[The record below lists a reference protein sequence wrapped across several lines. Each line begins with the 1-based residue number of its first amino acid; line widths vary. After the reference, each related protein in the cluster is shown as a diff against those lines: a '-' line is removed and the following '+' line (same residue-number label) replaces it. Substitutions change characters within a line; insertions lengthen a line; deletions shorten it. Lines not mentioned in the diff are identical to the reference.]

1 MLPAP
6 DERWSAWETSGK
18 GLLSLRHFM
27 ERIVKEKFVM
37 VLLVLGNLIEVFLV
51 DFWHLHS
58 WISLQEF
65 VIQISRIPLSNWGS
79 GVRSYSISLL
89 RTYFNP

>member
-6 DERWSAWETSGK
+6 DERWGVWGMAGK
-18 GLLSLRHFM
+18 GSLSLRHFM
-27 ERIVKEKFVM
+27 EQIVQEKLVM
-37 VLLVLGNLIEVFLV
+37 VLFGNLVGVFLV

-58 WISLQEF
+58 GTSLREF
-65 VIQISRIPLSNWGS
+65 AVQIPLSNWGS
-79 GVRSYSISLL
+79 RVRSYSISLP